1 MFGSLTT
8 KKCEQILL
16 YTSVNVLGIELDRIY
31 ILSNQQTISTI
42 TSLLDLALKVI
53 NVHGEM
59 GSVSSY
65 C

>member
-1 MFGSLTT
+1 MFRSLTS

-16 YTSVNVLGIELDRIY
+16 YTSVKVQGIEFDRIY

-53 NVHGEM
+53 NVHGGM
-59 GSVSSY
+59 GRVSSY

>member
-16 YTSVNVLGIELDRIY
+16 YTSVKVQGIELDRIY

-42 TSLLDLALKVI
+42 TSLLDLVL
-53 NVHGEM
+53 M
-59 GSVSSY
+59 
-65 C
+65 